1 MNTVTHTGKDTAG
14 CWLLKTADHLLHR
27 SDPADMRTRM
37 LQYTMNC
44 RGLCP
49 LQVPLPIPTI
59 TGAWLYRIGGVGGE
73 RSHIVRR
80 KGVRQQTMSVS
91 MCLQVLVFD
100 VRRAGW
106 AFVDHFTIQDQVAV
120 LYLDLHGF
128 RFRLLAGFFFV
139 WLS

>member
-1 MNTVTHTGKDTAG
+1 MRGAIS
-14 CWLLKTADHLLHR
+14 
-27 SDPADMRTRM
+27 SD
-37 LQYTMNC
+37 
-44 RGLCP
+44 
-49 LQVPLPIPTI
+49 
-59 TGAWLYRIGGVGGE
+59 E
-73 RSHIVRR
+73 

-91 MCLQVLVFD
+91 MCLQVQVFD

-106 AFVDHFTIQDQVAV
+106 AFVDHFTIQNQVAV